1 MKNCDSSF
9 ENKIVDYYYNELSS
23 EEKSEVEG
31 HLAGCAAC
39 REELKSLT
47 VILKKISDVSRPI
60 LPGSLYAPVKVR
72 LSKFHENAMTIW
84 NIPLAAGMALLI
96 LLSVISFNNNMLLPK
111 EVDLDEALFVSAVFE
126 LDSKEISSFELDV
139 LADEIFIEENILS
152 LGI

>member
-1 MKNCDSSF
+1 MKNCNSSF

-31 HLAGCAAC
+31 HLAGCASC
-39 REELKSLT
+39 RKELKSLT
-47 VILKKISDVSRPI
+47 EVLEKLSGLPRPG
-60 LPGSLYAPVKVR
+60 LAGSLYLPVKER
-72 LSKFHENAMTIW
+72 LSVFYEKAMTFW

-96 LLSVISFNNNMLLPK
+96 LLSIISFNNNMLLPK
-111 EVDLDEALFVSAVFE
+111 EADLDEVFFVSAFFE